1 MPVLLCIKCK
11 DSAHTP
17 RKALQILP
25 DSCKMV
31 TTIFLRKGT
40 DYERF
45 FAGLLAVCLVGA
57 AFAGCSGSSANY
69 NVNDV
74 ASAVETVA
82 KIENPLDITEDDLT
96 YEFGVDMDKVEEFS
110 GQKTGVANTA
120 GTVLVVKASAGSV
133 DDIKAAL
140 ENYKNG
146 LVSVSENYQNDFPEA
161 YQQVSDGRVV
171 AKGDYAVLAIAA
183 AGVDYTEVDAAIDE
197 ALK

>member
-1 MPVLLCIKCK
+1 MK
-11 DSAHTP
+11 
-17 RKALQILP
+17 
-25 DSCKMV
+25 
-31 TTIFLRKGT
+31 
-40 DYERF
+40 RF

-110 GQKTGVANTA
+110 GQKTGVA
-120 GTVLVVKASAGSV
+120 KASAGSV

>member
-1 MPVLLCIKCK
+1 MK
-11 DSAHTP
+11 
-17 RKALQILP
+17 
-25 DSCKMV
+25 
-31 TTIFLRKGT
+31 
-40 DYERF
+40 RF

-57 AFAGCSGSSANY
+57 AFAGCSGSSATY

>member
-1 MPVLLCIKCK
+1 MK
-11 DSAHTP
+11 
-17 RKALQILP
+17 
-25 DSCKMV
+25 
-31 TTIFLRKGT
+31 
-40 DYERF
+40 RF

-133 DDIKAAL
+133 GDIKAAL
-140 ENYKNG
+140 
-146 LVSVSENYQNDFPEA
+146 SENYQNDFPEA

>member
-1 MPVLLCIKCK
+1 MK
-11 DSAHTP
+11 
-17 RKALQILP
+17 
-25 DSCKMV
+25 
-31 TTIFLRKGT
+31 
-40 DYERF
+40 RF

-120 GTVLVVKASAGSV
+120 GFCGQRGRHQGCAGKLQKRSCFRERELS
-133 DDIKAAL
+133 K
-140 ENYKNG
+140 
-146 LVSVSENYQNDFPEA
+146 
-161 YQQVSDGRVV
+161 
-171 AKGDYAVLAIAA
+171 
-183 AGVDYTEVDAAIDE
+183 
-197 ALK
+197 

>member
-1 MPVLLCIKCK
+1 MK
-11 DSAHTP
+11 
-17 RKALQILP
+17 
-25 DSCKMV
+25 
-31 TTIFLRKGT
+31 
-40 DYERF
+40 RF
-45 FAGLLAVCLVGA
+45 FAGLLAVCL
-57 AFAGCSGSSANY
+57 AGCSGSSANY

>member
-1 MPVLLCIKCK
+1 MK
-11 DSAHTP
+11 
-17 RKALQILP
+17 
-25 DSCKMV
+25 
-31 TTIFLRKGT
+31 
-40 DYERF
+40 RF
-45 FAGLLAVCLVGA
+45 FAGLLAVCLVGG
-57 AFAGCSGSSANY
+57 AFAGCSGNSANY

-133 DDIKAAL
+133 DDVKAAL

-183 AGVDYTEVDAAIDE
+183 AGVDYTEIDTAIDE

>member
-1 MPVLLCIKCK
+1 MK
-11 DSAHTP
+11 
-17 RKALQILP
+17 
-25 DSCKMV
+25 
-31 TTIFLRKGT
+31 
-40 DYERF
+40 RF

-120 GTVLVVKASAGSV
+120 GV

>member
-1 MPVLLCIKCK
+1 MK
-11 DSAHTP
+11 
-17 RKALQILP
+17 
-25 DSCKMV
+25 
-31 TTIFLRKGT
+31 
-40 DYERF
+40 RF

-69 NVNDV
+69 TVNDV

>member
-1 MPVLLCIKCK
+1 MK
-11 DSAHTP
+11 
-17 RKALQILP
+17 
-25 DSCKMV
+25 
-31 TTIFLRKGT
+31 
-40 DYERF
+40 RF

-96 YEFGVDMDKVEEFS
+96 YEFS

>member
-1 MPVLLCIKCK
+1 MK
-11 DSAHTP
+11 
-17 RKALQILP
+17 
-25 DSCKMV
+25 
-31 TTIFLRKGT
+31 
-40 DYERF
+40 RF

-57 AFAGCSGSSANY
+57 AFAGCSSANY

>member
-1 MPVLLCIKCK
+1 MK
-11 DSAHTP
+11 
-17 RKALQILP
+17 
-25 DSCKMV
+25 
-31 TTIFLRKGT
+31 
-40 DYERF
+40 RF

-120 GTVLVVKASAGSV
+120 GDIELLAEAQGKSV

>member
-1 MPVLLCIKCK
+1 MLVYWQFALW
-11 DSAHTP
+11 AP
-17 RKALQILP
+17 RLPAAAAAAQI
-25 DSCKMV
+25 
-31 TTIFLRKGT
+31 
-40 DYERF
+40 
-45 FAGLLAVCLVGA
+45 
-57 AFAGCSGSSANY
+57 

>member
-1 MPVLLCIKCK
+1 MK
-11 DSAHTP
+11 
-17 RKALQILP
+17 
-25 DSCKMV
+25 
-31 TTIFLRKGT
+31 
-40 DYERF
+40 RF

-57 AFAGCSGSSANY
+57 AIAGCSGSSANY

>member
-1 MPVLLCIKCK
+1 MK
-11 DSAHTP
+11 
-17 RKALQILP
+17 
-25 DSCKMV
+25 
-31 TTIFLRKGT
+31 
-40 DYERF
+40 RF

-57 AFAGCSGSSANY
+57 AFAGCSGNY

>member
-1 MPVLLCIKCK
+1 MK
-11 DSAHTP
+11 
-17 RKALQILP
+17 
-25 DSCKMV
+25 
-31 TTIFLRKGT
+31 
-40 DYERF
+40 RF

-74 ASAVETVA
+74 ASAV
-82 KIENPLDITEDDLT
+82 ENPLDITEDDLT

>member
-1 MPVLLCIKCK
+1 MK
-11 DSAHTP
+11 
-17 RKALQILP
+17 
-25 DSCKMV
+25 
-31 TTIFLRKGT
+31 
-40 DYERF
+40 RF

-82 KIENPLDITEDDLT
+82 KIENPLDITEDTVSFPWFPFTIEPDAVAT
-96 YEFGVDMDKVEEFS
+96 FS

>member
-1 MPVLLCIKCK
+1 MK
-11 DSAHTP
+11 
-17 RKALQILP
+17 
-25 DSCKMV
+25 
-31 TTIFLRKGT
+31 
-40 DYERF
+40 RF

-120 GTVLVVKASAGSV
+120 GTVH
-133 DDIKAAL
+133 DIKAAL

>member
-1 MPVLLCIKCK
+1 MK
-11 DSAHTP
+11 
-17 RKALQILP
+17 
-25 DSCKMV
+25 
-31 TTIFLRKGT
+31 
-40 DYERF
+40 RF

-57 AFAGCSGSSANY
+57 AFAGCSGSSAIY

-82 KIENPLDITEDDLT
+82 KIENPLDVTEDDLT

>member
-1 MPVLLCIKCK
+1 MK
-11 DSAHTP
+11 
-17 RKALQILP
+17 
-25 DSCKMV
+25 
-31 TTIFLRKGT
+31 
-40 DYERF
+40 RF

-110 GQKTGVANTA
+110 GQKTG
-120 GTVLVVKASAGSV
+120 SV

>member
-1 MPVLLCIKCK
+1 MSPKCGG
-11 DSAHTP
+11 
-17 RKALQILP
+17 R
-25 DSCKMV
+25 
-31 TTIFLRKGT
+31 
-40 DYERF
+40 
-45 FAGLLAVCLVGA
+45 FAGT
-57 AFAGCSGSSANY
+57 NY

>member
-1 MPVLLCIKCK
+1 MK
-11 DSAHTP
+11 
-17 RKALQILP
+17 
-25 DSCKMV
+25 
-31 TTIFLRKGT
+31 
-40 DYERF
+40 RF

-120 GTVLVVKASAGSV
+120 GEVGVVETSAGGGGG
-133 DDIKAAL
+133 A
-140 ENYKNG
+140 
-146 LVSVSENYQNDFPEA
+146 P
-161 YQQVSDGRVV
+161 
-171 AKGDYAVLAIAA
+171 AVL
-183 AGVDYTEVDAAIDE
+183 GTFKKRLVFLRGEVS
-197 ALK
+197 K

>member
-1 MPVLLCIKCK
+1 MK
-11 DSAHTP
+11 
-17 RKALQILP
+17 
-25 DSCKMV
+25 
-31 TTIFLRKGT
+31 
-40 DYERF
+40 RF

-120 GTVLVVKASAGSV
+120 GTGSV

-161 YQQVSDGRVV
+161 YQQGSDGRVV

>member
-1 MPVLLCIKCK
+1 MK
-11 DSAHTP
+11 
-17 RKALQILP
+17 
-25 DSCKMV
+25 
-31 TTIFLRKGT
+31 
-40 DYERF
+40 RF
-45 FAGLLAVCLVGA
+45 VAGLLAVCLVGA